1 MKNTKQFIHLI
12 ILCCMLQAYS
22 QQYPVLSVT
31 NQILSTTDKNYGVK
45 TGNYAKDIGNIRNQV
60 VGNWRYQTPD
70 LLLELKIEKRD
81 KEFSGISATQYRFK
95 DIIIIKY
102 KLVKNG
108 VVLHDN
114 LNSIIPQNNTGYHNY
129 DLNFVSYGFY
139 YDATYTFKGF
149 INDYYRQVLCNY
161 EMQKT
166 NLNGQEKLLL
176 NISNGNYRIYG
187 DASMYTPSQK
197 LFSLPLGP
205 ILLDRVP

>member
-1 MKNTKQFIHLI
+1 MKNIKQIIHLI

-31 NQILSTTDKNYGVK
+31 NQVLSTTDDNYSMR
-45 TGNYAKDIGNIRNQV
+45 GNYAKDVGNIRNQV
-60 VGNWRYQTPD
+60 VGSWRYQTPD

-81 KEFSGISATQYRFK
+81 KELYRMGETFYDYK

-114 LNSIIPQNNTGYHNY
+114 LNSIISQNNTGYHNY

-149 INDYYRQVLCNY
+149 INDYYRQVLCSY
-161 EMQKT
+161 KLQKT

>member
-1 MKNTKQFIHLI
+1 MKNIKQFIHLI

-22 QQYPVLSVT
+22 QQYPVLTVT
-31 NQILSTTDKNYGVK
+31 NQVLSKTDDNYSMK
-45 TGNYAKDIGNIRNQV
+45 GNYAKDVGNIRNQV
-60 VGNWRYQTPD
+60 VGSWRYQTPD

-108 VVLHDN
+108 MVLHDN
-114 LNSIIPQNNTGYHNY
+114 LNATIPFNSIQNQAYDINYISDGY
-129 DLNFVSYGFY
+129 Y
-139 YDATYTFKGF
+139 YDTSYTFKGF
-149 INDYYRQVLCNY
+149 INDYYRQVLCSY

>member
-1 MKNTKQFIHLI
+1 MKNIKQFIHLI

-22 QQYPVLSVT
+22 QQYPVLTVT
-31 NQILSTTDKNYGVK
+31 NQVLSTTDDNYSTK
-45 TGNYAKDIGNIRNQV
+45 GNYAKDVGNIRNQV
-60 VGNWRYQTPD
+60 VGSWRYQTPD

-108 VVLHDN
+108 MVLHDN
-114 LNSIIPQNNTGYHNY
+114 LNATIPFNSIQNQAYDINYISDGY
-129 DLNFVSYGFY
+129 Y
-139 YDATYTFKGF
+139 YDTSYTFKGF
-149 INDYYRQVLCNY
+149 INDYYRQVLCSY

>member
-1 MKNTKQFIHLI
+1 MKNIKQFIHLI

-22 QQYPVLSVT
+22 QQYPVLTVT
-31 NQILSTTDKNYGVK
+31 NQVLSTTDDNYSTK
-45 TGNYAKDIGNIRNQV
+45 GNYAKDVGNIRNQV
-60 VGNWRYQTPD
+60 VGSWRYQTPD

-81 KEFSGISATQYRFK
+81 KELYRMGETFYNFD

-114 LNSIIPQNNTGYHNY
+114 LNSILPQNNTGYHNY
-129 DLNFVSYGFY
+129 DLNFISEGIY
-139 YDATYTFKGF
+139 YDATYTFRGF
-149 INDYYRQVLCNY
+149 INDYYRQVLCTY
-161 EMQKT
+161 KLQKT

>member
-1 MKNTKQFIHLI
+1 MKNIKYLINLI
-12 ILCCMLQAYS
+12 ILCCMLQTYS
-22 QQYPVLSVT
+22 QQYPVLTVT
-31 NQILSTTDKNYGVK
+31 NQVLSTTDDNYSTK
-45 TGNYAKDIGNIRNQV
+45 GNYAKDVGNIRNQV
-60 VGNWRYQTPD
+60 VGSWRYQTPD

-81 KEFSGISATQYRFK
+81 KELEGVGTAGYYFM
-95 DIIIIKY
+95 DIIIMKY

-108 VVLHDN
+108 LVLNDN
-114 LNSIIPQNNTGYHNY
+114 INTTLPQNNTGYHNY

-149 INDYYRQVLCNY
+149 INDYYRQVLCSY

>member
-1 MKNTKQFIHLI
+1 MKNIKQFIHLI

-22 QQYPVLSVT
+22 QQYPVLTVT
-31 NQILSTTDKNYGVK
+31 NQVLSKTDDNYSMK
-45 TGNYAKDIGNIRNQV
+45 GNYAKDVGNIRNQV
-60 VGNWRYQTPD
+60 VGSWRYQTPD
-70 LLLELKIEKRD
+70 ILLELKIEKRD
-81 KEFSGISATQYRFK
+81 KELYRMGETFYNFD

-114 LNSIIPQNNTGYHNY
+114 LNSILPQNNTGYHNY
-129 DLNFVSYGFY
+129 DLNFISEGIY
-139 YDATYTFKGF
+139 YDATYTFRGF
-149 INDYYRQVLCNY
+149 INDYYRQVLCTY
-161 EMQKT
+161 KLQKT

-197 LFSLPLGP
+197 LFSLPLVP

>member
-1 MKNTKQFIHLI
+1 MKNIKRFIHCVT
-12 ILCCMLQAYS
+12 ILFVLQTYS
-22 QQYPVLSVT
+22 QQYPVLTVT
-31 NQILSTTDKNYGVK
+31 NQILSTTDDNYSMR
-45 TGNYAKDIGNIRNQV
+45 GNYAKDVGNIRNQV
-60 VGNWRYQTPD
+60 VGSWRYQTPD
-70 LLLELKIEKRD
+70 LLLEKRD
-81 KEFSGISATQYRFK
+81 KELYRMGETFYDYK

-139 YDATYTFKGF
+139 YDNTYKFGGF
-149 INDYYRQVLCNY
+149 INDYYRQVLCSY
-161 EMQKT
+161 KLQKT

>member
-1 MKNTKQFIHLI
+1 MKNIKRFIHCTT
-12 ILCCMLQAYS
+12 ILFVLQTYA
-22 QQYPVLSVT
+22 QQYPVLSTT
-31 NQILSTTDKNYGVK
+31 NQANTITDDNYME

-60 VGNWRYQTPD
+60 IGNWRYQTPN

-108 VVLHDN
+108 MVLHDN
-114 LNSIIPQNNTGYHNY
+114 LNATIPTNSIQNQAYDINYVSDGYYYNT
-129 DLNFVSYGFY
+129 
-139 YDATYTFKGF
+139 TYTFKGF
-149 INDYYRQVLCNY
+149 INDYYRQVLCSY

-166 NLNGQEKLLL
+166 NVNGQEKLLL

-187 DASMYTPSQK
+187 NASMYTPSQK

>member
-1 MKNTKQFIHLI
+1 MKNIKQFIHLI

-22 QQYPVLSVT
+22 QQYPVLTVT
-31 NQILSTTDKNYGVK
+31 NQVLSKTDDNYSMK
-45 TGNYAKDIGNIRNQV
+45 GNYAKDVGNIRNQV
-60 VGNWRYQTPD
+60 VGSWRYQTPD
-70 LLLELKIEKRD
+70 FLLELKIEKRD

-108 VVLHDN
+108 MVLHDN
-114 LNSIIPQNNTGYHNY
+114 LNATIPFNSIQNQAYDINYISDGY
-129 DLNFVSYGFY
+129 Y
-139 YDATYTFKGF
+139 YDTSYTFKGF
-149 INDYYRQVLCNY
+149 INDYYRQVLCSY

-187 DASMYTPSQK
+187 DASMYTTSQK

>member
-1 MKNTKQFIHLI
+1 MKNIKQIIHLI

-31 NQILSTTDKNYGVK
+31 NQVLSKTDDNYSMK
-45 TGNYAKDIGNIRNQV
+45 GNYAKDVGNIRNQV
-60 VGNWRYQTPD
+60 VGSWRYQTPD

-81 KEFSGISATQYRFK
+81 KELYRMGETFYNFD

-114 LNSIIPQNNTGYHNY
+114 LNSILPQNNTGYHNY
-129 DLNFVSYGFY
+129 DLNFISEGIY
-139 YDATYTFKGF
+139 YDATYTFRGF
-149 INDYYRQVLCNY
+149 INDYYRQVLCTY
-161 EMQKT
+161 KLQKT